1 MHNLGGVYPCFCLGY
16 PVEGLEK
23 SSLSWLGGEG
33 LLIRLRNFV
42 SPSIMEKVKARLT
55 KLKEAIDVC
64 DERKNEA
71 ENSLTE
77 ARLRFETAESEKASF
92 QRRIQLLKLELE
104 KTVDRGEKKQTE
116 LDSLQCKTTQDEL
129 VVREL
134 ESLEVDGDE
143 KLETLNVMVKKE
155 QINAEDFDLQWREA
169 ERKLHVLQQD
179 IERAENRFESS
190 SLKQEEYTEKLAS
203 LGKRIKSLEQNE
215 SDLSEREQESEDK
228 LVFLKDQQKEALVRA
243 DNGERD
249 ALRVERVMES
259 LLLDIQN
266 WKNKKADVL
275 AEMESVSDLGDDI

>member
-1 MHNLGGVYPCFCLGY
+1 
-16 PVEGLEK
+16 
-23 SSLSWLGGEG
+23 
-33 LLIRLRNFV
+33 
-42 SPSIMEKVKARLT
+42 MEKLKARLT

-64 DERKNEA
+64 DERHNVA
-71 ENSLTE
+71 ENSLAE
-77 ARLRFETAESEKASF
+77 ARLRFETAESDKASF

-155 QINAEDFDLQWREA
+155 QVNVEDFDLQWREA
-169 ERKLHVLQQD
+169 DRKVHVLQQE
-179 IERAENRFESS
+179 IERAENRFETS
-190 SLKQEEYTEKLAS
+190 SLKKEEHMEKLES

-215 SDLSEREQESEDK
+215 SGLSEREQESEEK
-228 LVFLKDQQKEALVRA
+228 LVFLKDQQKEALLRA

-266 WKNKKADVL
+266 WNNKKADVL